1 MPALSG
7 PALASRTRPIGKY
20 GGSAAIVLVHR
31 GRIRAPR
38 CADPMDFEPSFLER
52 GRIYAIGDIHGR
64 SDLLE
69 RMITLIRDDLQAN
82 AVGNCVTVTLGDYV
96 DRACARGKS

>member
-1 MPALSG
+1 MPALSR
-7 PALASRTRPIGKY
+7 PALASCTRPIARY
-20 GGSAAIVLVHR
+20 GGSARIVLVHR

-38 CADPMDFEPSFLER
+38 CADPMHFEPSFLER

-69 RMITLIRDDLQAN
+69 RMITLIRNDVEAN
-82 AVGNCVTVTLGDYV
+82 TVENCVTVTLGDYF
-96 DRACARGKS
+96 DRGP